1 MEATIISLLI
11 SVLSILQNPSIPVE
25 QKIKIYNQV
34 VPIVQNMTRELHDK
48 ADKAEALRVEE
59 MKKAEAADAT
69 PQATPKPETD
79 YVGPL
84 H

>member
-48 ADKAEALRVEE
+48 ADKAEALRIEE
-59 MKKAEAADAT
+59 MKKAEAINAT
-69 PQATPKPETD
+69 PQTSPKPETD